1 MKRWLVLVAV
11 LVSVGCSAHV
21 AGDPV
26 GAGTPAA
33 TVESTEDSPTTA
45 EPTAEDPATDGS
57 TTADAPSPAAP
68 PTAIDPNAPAR
79 YCDGTITGALG
90 KSMNVVVVETP
101 SGRVN
106 CDQAGAVLV
115 DYYAQRPDPG
125 PGSAPI
131 VVGTFACN
139 QVPVPDQPQVICADG
154 ASLFYSMWVQGG

>member
-1 MKRWLVLVAV
+1 
-11 LVSVGCSAHV
+11 V